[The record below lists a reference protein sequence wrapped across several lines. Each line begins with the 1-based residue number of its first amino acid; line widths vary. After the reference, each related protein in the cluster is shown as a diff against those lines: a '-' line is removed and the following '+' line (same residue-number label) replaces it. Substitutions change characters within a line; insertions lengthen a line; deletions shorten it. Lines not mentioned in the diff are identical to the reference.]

1 MKTVFIT
8 GTTTGIGLYT
18 ARHLHS
24 LGWQVFAG
32 VLPGEDTST
41 LTEDISENLH
51 LIEIDITKPE
61 MIQLAK
67 EAIAKKT
74 NKLDALVNN
83 AGIPMAGP
91 MEILPMADIRRT
103 MEVNFFGHVAV
114 TQAMIPMIREA
125 KGRIVN
131 VTSILGLLVATFTGA
146 YSASKFAMEAFT
158 DALRLELSPWGI
170 QVSAIEPAVI
180 NTAIWGKIHEW
191 NDMMLEELPSHAKEL
206 YMGKMKQSEQASL
219 EQESTGV
226 SPQMV
231 AEKIAHALTA
241 PKPKTRYLVG
251 KSARLYDW
259 IARFVPDRLRDR
271 VMLSRLNMD

>member
-18 ARHLHS
+18 ARHLQS

-32 VLPGEDTST
+32 VLPGEDTSA
-41 LTEDISENLH
+41 LSEGISERLH

-61 MIQLAK
+61 MIQSAK
-67 EAIAKKT
+67 ETIAEKT
-74 NKLDALVNN
+74 DKLDALVNN

-114 TQAMIPMIREA
+114 TQAMIPMIRVA
-125 KGRIVN
+125 RGRIVN
-131 VTSILGLLVATFTGA
+131 VTSILGLMVASFTGA

-170 QVSAIEPAVI
+170 NVSAIEPTVI
-180 NTAIWGKIHEW
+180 NTAIWGKVHEW
-191 NDMMLEELPSHAKEL
+191 NNMMFEELPSHAKEL
-206 YMGKMKQSEQASL
+206 YIDKMKQSEQASL
-219 EQESTGV
+219 DQESTGV

-231 AEKIAHALTA
+231 AEKITHALTA
-241 PKPKTRYLVG
+241 SKPKTRYLVG
-251 KSARLYDW
+251 KSARLYDF
-259 IARFVPDRLRDR
+259 ISRFAPDRLRDR
-271 VMLSRLNMD
+271 IILGRLKMD